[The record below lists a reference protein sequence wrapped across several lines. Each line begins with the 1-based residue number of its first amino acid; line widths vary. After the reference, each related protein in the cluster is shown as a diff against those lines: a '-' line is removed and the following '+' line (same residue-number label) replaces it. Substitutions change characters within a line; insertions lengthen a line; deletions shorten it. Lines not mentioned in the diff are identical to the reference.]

1 MAKEGK
7 APIIGED
14 NHQKMLSSLENDRHS
29 ARNRAIYLLGYHAG
43 LRIGTIAGLRLDDV
57 VREDGTLR
65 DRVIGRSKIMKG
77 SKTTTLYLNHPSLQ
91 KALKNW
97 INIRPNTK
105 VDSLFVSQKGKQF
118 SSNVLSQMMLR
129 LFKKADVEGSAHSMR
144 RDYATRV
151 LRSGADIVALKTL
164 LNHSSI
170 STTQHYVE
178 HNDEYLSGIVG
189 NI

>member
-7 APIIGED
+7 APIIGEA
-14 NHQKMLSSLENDRHS
+14 NHETMLLSLAKDRHS
-29 ARNRAIYLLGYHAG
+29 IRNRAIYLLGYHAG

-57 VREDGTLR
+57 VRPDGSIR

-91 KALKNW
+91 NALKDW
-97 INIRPNTK
+97 LSIRPRTK
-105 VDSLFVSQKGKQF
+105 VESLFVSQKGKQF

-129 LFKKADVEGSAHSMR
+129 LFKNAGIDGSSHSMR
-144 RDYATRV
+144 RDFATRT
-151 LRSGADIVALKTL
+151 LKSGADIVALKTL

-178 HNDEYLSGIVG
+178 HDDDYLSGIVG
-189 NI
+189 SI